1 MEMVINYLLWMG
13 KERHGQVT
21 YFITLIVELRSHP
34 GKTEE
39 IGVEKTVEKSWKQHA
54 ELWLRGNSVFQG
66 GTVGDGDS
74 HVTDTSSPTKLRSAE
89 HAGLLSA
96 PVFSESCL
104 HPATLAS
111 GRGVHVH
118 AREPLYPGRGMHLQK
133 ALGYLFLQHNYVF
146 VCVSVCIY
154 LEGRPEN
161 IPSNIPY
168 ISHCVHCHVT
178 GSQMHQVQGLTFS

>member
-1 MEMVINYLLWMG
+1 MDGETEAWTGYLLHNSDCWTQKSPRENWRNQCWEDCG
-13 KERHGQVT
+13 
-21 YFITLIVELRSHP
+21 
-34 GKTEE
+34 
-39 IGVEKTVEKSWKQHA
+39 KSWKQHA

-66 GTVGDGDS
+66 GTVGDGES

-133 ALGYLFLQHNYVF
+133 ALGYLFLQHNYVS
-146 VCVSVCIY
+146 VCVSVCIC

-178 GSQMHQVQGLTFS
+178 GSQMHQVQGLTFSWLLFT

>member
-1 MEMVINYLLWMG
+1 MVINYLLWMG
-13 KERHGQVT
+13 KQRHGQVT

-34 GKTEE
+34 GKTGE
-39 IGVEKTVEKSWKQHA
+39 INIEKAVEKSWKQHT

-74 HVTDTSSPTKLRSAE
+74 HVTDTSSPTKRRSAE
-89 HAGLLSA
+89 HSGLLLV

-118 AREPLYPGRGMHLQK
+118 AHEPPYPGRGTLLQN
-133 ALGYLFLQHNYVF
+133 ALGYLFLQHNYVL
-146 VCVSVCIY
+146 VCVSVFVN

-161 IPSNIPY
+161 IASNMPC
-168 ISHCVHCHVT
+168 ISHYVHCPST
-178 GSQMHQVQGLTFS
+178 